1 MWNHIGLVVF
11 AIVLAV
17 GLYKLRLD
25 EVKES
30 QSRGLKP

>member
-1 MWNHIGLVVF
+1 MWNHIALVVF
-11 AIVLAV
+11 AVFLAAT
-17 GLYKLRLD
+17 LYKLRLD